1 MTWMTLTDVSKK
13 YAVGRRTVVRWAE
26 RNGVK
31 MQRSGDKIIYLDS
44 DEVTKIVAQ
53 NPMRKR

>member
-1 MTWMTLTDVSKK
+1 MTLTDVSKK